1 MEVIVPVERT
11 LTRLDHVRLTRVLAH
26 APGPAAAVL
35 QELLDGSHQVDS
47 PAVAPTVVTMY
58 TQLLLEDAGGGS
70 EPVRLT
76 LCYPDDAEPA
86 NGFISVLSPVGA
98 ALLGMRVGEL
108 ARWRTPDGQERSGRI
123 LGVLFQPEASGDYT
137 T

>member
-11 LTRLDHVRLTRVLAH
+11 LTRLDHVRLTRVLAQ
-26 APGPAAAVL
+26 AASPAAAVL

-47 PAVAPTVVTMY
+47 PAVSPTVVTMY
-58 TQLLLEDAGGGS
+58 TQLLLEDAAGG
-70 EPVRLT
+70 EPARLT
-76 LCYPDDAEPA
+76 LCWPGDAEPGS
-86 NGFISVLSPVGA
+86 GFISVLSPVGA
-98 ALLGMRVGEL
+98 ALLGLRVGEL
-108 ARWRTPDGQERSGRI
+108 ARWRTPDGQERSARI